1 MGVRP
6 GRVTQHHVEI
16 PPTHGVPSACGSRI
30 RVYQSYLDWQ
40 EAAALH
46 ENRPA
51 TVRGLGDG
59 PRWREFRLT
68 PAADATVVDVAE
80 ERWTPTAIMVFARAS
95 SGAGAHWMALCVP
108 G

>member
-1 MGVRP
+1 M
-6 GRVTQHHVEI
+6 
-16 PPTHGVPSACGSRI
+16 
-30 RVYQSYLDWQ
+30 YQSYLDWQ

-68 PAADATVVDVAE
+68 PAADATVVDLAE
-80 ERWTPTAIMVFARAS
+80 
-95 SGAGAHWMALCVP
+95 
-108 G
+108 